1 MTVVEFANRVPV
13 DPNEVAHDEPP
24 QIDLHSFKCCIL
36 LFFSFFFFF
45 FVFLFFGFFF
55 LLCLRLTNEFYLT
68 CN

>member
-36 LFFSFFFFF
+36 LFFSLFFFFF
-45 FVFLFFGFFF
+45 CFFVFWVFFF
-55 LLCLRLTNEFYLT
+55 ALFKVNK
-68 CN
+68 